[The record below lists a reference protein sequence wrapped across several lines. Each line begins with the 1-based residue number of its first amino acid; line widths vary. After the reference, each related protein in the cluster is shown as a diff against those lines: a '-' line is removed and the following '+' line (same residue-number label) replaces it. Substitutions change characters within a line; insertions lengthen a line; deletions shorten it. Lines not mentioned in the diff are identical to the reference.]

1 MSKVNIEEAL
11 LKQYKDK
18 ELISFVTNGMKG
30 ALLKEY
36 GAPLSAETV
45 LANRLKDLEFYINIL
60 AAVDSRMNKD
70 SKEINIVL

>member
-1 MSKVNIEEAL
+1 MSKVNIKETL

-18 ELISFVTNGMKG
+18 ELISFVVNGMKG
-30 ALLKEY
+30 ALVKEY
-36 GAPLSAETV
+36 GSTFSAETV
-45 LANRLKDLEFYINIL
+45 LASKLKDLEFYLGVL